1 MDTTFDIN
9 NIDEERQGQPATHAQ
24 ARAIS
29 LKFSKLK
36 SGKINWQRQKRIAG
50 CLYSLVKQNK
60 LSFKQAHTTLSKTKK
75 LPERYE
81 TLISSYLEANQEVEL
96 PN

>member
-9 NIDEERQGQPATHAQ
+9 TIDEERLSQAATYPQ
-24 ARAIS
+24 VRAIS
-29 LKFSKLK
+29 FKFSKLK

-60 LSFKQAHTTLSKTKK
+60 LSFKQAHTMLSKTKK
-75 LPERYE
+75 LPEKYE
-81 TLISSYLEANQEVEL
+81 TLMSSYIEANQEVEL
-96 PN
+96 PK